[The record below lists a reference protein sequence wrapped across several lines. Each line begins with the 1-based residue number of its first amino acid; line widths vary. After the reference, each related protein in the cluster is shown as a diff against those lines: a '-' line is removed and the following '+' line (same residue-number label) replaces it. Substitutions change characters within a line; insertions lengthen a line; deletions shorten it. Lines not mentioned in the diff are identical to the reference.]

1 MAKDTCIMCGEE
13 TPYEFE
19 THIDLRHGYV
29 EGAGQLCKDC
39 YEDKPKEN
47 NIDKI
52 KEPVTPDNTND
63 APMILASLDL
73 NPKG

>member
-1 MAKDTCIMCGEE
+1 VKYIPIADIKDPKQINL
-13 TPYEFE
+13 
-19 THIDLRHGYV
+19 IDFKKHLY
-29 EGAGQLCKDC
+29 LS
-39 YEDKPKEN
+39 N